1 MVSMTIRKT
10 MAVGGVLCALTTLA
24 GCAFSGPTGHTRA
37 IDAPE
42 APEAVQAVTSIQDTR
57 AQLVKA
63 HQQVDAMV
71 AVMDRLASAP
81 ANLPQVYKEYVDEVS
96 QTAWQAEQAQQR
108 AERMRAQGQQYINAW
123 EDEISRLSTP
133 ELQAGAARRS
143 EIIRENYERL
153 RDAARAM
160 QEAYQPF
167 ITQLRDIQR
176 VLSLD
181 LTPAGVE
188 VAKPAFDAARKSA
201 ANVKERIEAFIL
213 DINDVS
219 SRTPR
224 PPATAAA
231 R

>member
-1 MVSMTIRKT
+1 MIAMMIRRT
-10 MAVGGVLCALTTLA
+10 MIGGGAPCILAMLA
-24 GCAFSGPTGHTRA
+24 GCALTGPTGHTRP
-37 IDAPE
+37 IQ

-57 AQLVKA
+57 AELVRA
-63 HQQVDAMV
+63 DQQVDVMV
-71 AVMDRLASAP
+71 VAMDRLASAP
-81 ANLPQVYKEYVDEVS
+81 ANLPQVYKVYVDELS
-96 QTAWQAEQAQQR
+96 QTAWQAEQARQR
-108 AERMRAQGQQYINAW
+108 AERMRAQWQQYITAW
-123 EDEISRLSTP
+123 ENEINRLSTP
-133 ELQAGAARRS
+133 ELQAGVAQRGQAV
-143 EIIRENYERL
+143 RENYERL

-160 QEAYQPF
+160 EDAYQPF

-213 DINDVS
+213 DIDDVS
-219 SRTPR
+219 AGAPR
-224 PPATAAA
+224 PQVDAAA

>member
-10 MAVGGVLCALTTLA
+10 MAAGGMLCALLMLA
-24 GCAFSGPTGHTRA
+24 GCAFSGPTGHTRP
-37 IDAPE
+37 IQ

-57 AQLVKA
+57 AELVRA
-63 HQQVDAMV
+63 NQQVDAMV
-71 AVMDRLASAP
+71 AAMDRLASAP
-81 ANLPQVYKEYVDEVS
+81 ANLPQVYKVYVDEVS

-108 AERMRAQGQQYINAW
+108 AERMRTQWQQYITAW
-123 EDEISRLSTP
+123 ENEIGRLSTP
-133 ELQAGAARRS
+133 ELQAGAAQRG
-143 EIIRENYERL
+143 EVIRENYERL

-188 VAKPAFDAARKSA
+188 VARPAFDAARKSA
-201 ANVKERIEAFIL
+201 ANVKERIEAFVL

-219 SRTPR
+219 SRAPR
-224 PPATAAA
+224 QPTDTAA

>member
-10 MAVGGVLCALTTLA
+10 MAAGGMLCILAMLA

-37 IDAPE
+37 IQ

-57 AQLVKA
+57 AELVKA

-81 ANLPQVYKEYVDEVS
+81 ANLPEVYKAYVDEVS

-108 AERMRAQGQQYINAW
+108 AERMRVQWQQYINAW
-123 EDEISRLSTP
+123 ENEISRLSTP
-133 ELQAGAARRS
+133 ELQAGAAQRS
-143 EIIRENYERL
+143 EVVRENYERL

-201 ANVKERIEAFIL
+201 ANVKERIEAFVL

-219 SRTPR
+219 FRAPR
-224 PPATAAA
+224 QPAGAAE

>member
-10 MAVGGVLCALTTLA
+10 MAAGGMLCALLMLA
-24 GCAFSGPTGHTRA
+24 GCAFSGPTGHTRP
-37 IDAPE
+37 IQ

-57 AQLVKA
+57 AELVRA
-63 HQQVDAMV
+63 NQQVDAMV
-71 AVMDRLASAP
+71 LAMDRLASAP
-81 ANLPQVYKEYVDEVS
+81 ANLPQVYKVYVDEVS

-108 AERMRAQGQQYINAW
+108 AERMRTQWQQYITAW
-123 EDEISRLSTP
+123 ENEIGRLSTP
-133 ELQAGAARRS
+133 ELQAGAAQRG
-143 EIIRENYERL
+143 EVIRENYERL

-188 VAKPAFDAARKSA
+188 VARPAFDAARKSA
-201 ANVKERIEAFIL
+201 ANVKERIEAFVL
-213 DINDVS
+213 DIDDVS
-219 SRTPR
+219 SRAPR
-224 PPATAAA
+224 PPTDNAA